1 MFWFVFRKEEKE
13 DEIKV
18 LQQTQEKEQKT
29 LQALP

>member
-1 MFWFVFRKEEKE
+1 LFRKEEKE
-13 DEIKV
+13 DEVKV

>member
-1 MFWFVFRKEEKE
+1 MFGVLFKKEEKE
-13 DEIKV
+13 DEVKV

>member
-1 MFWFVFRKEEKE
+1 MFRKEEKE